1 MNNVAI
7 SGGNLNGTNIHQTFL
22 ATGNFGSHPHLHVH
36 GHGHGSHVYTYA
48 NGKQNGVSS
57 GLAGSFVGN
66 PVYYLMTSNGS
77 TTGAAGVGLGVGSG
91 GCIGGQQH
99 HGIVNTS
106 NVTSTSKHAGPLAP
120 PTAATAAAHR
130 LPHLTEGRKAKLRRF
145 NSHDTS
151 SNMFSVADF
160 ENARL
165 ARRNE
170 VELKQRLQRRMRNS
184 YTDGRSGFTSSSKC
198 GLGILTN
205 GLNIGDLSNGE
216 NRFFKHNNDVS

>member
-1 MNNVAI
+1 MN
-7 SGGNLNGTNIHQTFL
+7 GGNVHQSFL
-22 ATGNFGSHPHLHVH
+22 ATGNFAPHPHSHSHPHAHLHVH
-36 GHGHGSHVYTYA
+36 GHGHGPHVYSYA
-48 NGKQNGVSS
+48 NGKHNAVG
-57 GLAGSFVGN
+57 AGGAASFVGN
-66 PVYYLMTSNGS
+66 PVYYLMASNGN
-77 TTGAAGVGLGVGSG
+77 TTGAGVGLGAG
-91 GCIGGQQH
+91 GGVSIGGQQH
-99 HGIVNTS
+99 HGLVNTS

-184 YTDGRSGFTSSSKC
+184 YTDGRSGFASTSNC

-205 GLNIGDLSNGE
+205 GLNVGDFCNGE
-216 NRFFKHNNDVS
+216 NRFLKHNNDVS